1 MDHKKKAEE
10 MEVELLVDSGVN
22 KTLLSEKD
30 WEKVKPKLKGKPA
43 TLKKSHTKF
52 SPFGTELKLPMLG
65 RTRCQMVARCGRQ
78 ITTIVYVVKGE
89 SQSLLGLRDGKALGI
104 ISIDPEGSYTQ
115 KVGRVTDIKKAELVK
130 QGVVSGGQK
139 QEEINS
145 SMEEVVSRFPGVFKG
160 LGRAKVDP
168 FNIEIDKSVTLVVQ
182 KQRRVALKYRQR
194 LDDHLNELEA
204 AGVVSRVG
212 DSSHVLGQ

>member
-1 MDHKKKAEE
+1 MNPSVQDGSVNCSSQAGFKKDISEKAKIKLTVMDHKKKAEE
-10 MEVELLVDSGVN
+10 IEVELLVDSGVN

-104 ISIDPEGSYTQ
+104 TSIDPEGSYTQ

-139 QEEINS
+139 QEEIDS

-160 LGRAKVDP
+160 LGR
-168 FNIEIDKSVTLVVQ
+168 
-182 KQRRVALKYRQR
+182 
-194 LDDHLNELEA
+194 
-204 AGVVSRVG
+204 
-212 DSSHVLGQ
+212 SSQH